1 MSGRQLRSNSSK
13 RREGAHLE
21 EHLRTLDRLTHNLH
35 LLDQIARSQAKG
47 HPAPQSLINQ
57 LSHNQQ
63 RQEKIQEE
71 RREYM
76 QRLKEKQKRGFYTQG
91 TRLQQEHLRDLRE
104 QLNAAKALANEVYGK
119 ETPTRTP
126 PPPTRLPQPPAHP
139 PLQPARLPAPPQ
151 IIHRVNQEIVRRQ
164 QERERVREREL
175 KSARQWAERRHLK
188 QRQSGA
194 PRPAA
199 PSPVPHPVPR
209 PAAPSPV
216 PHPVPRPAAPSPV
229 PHPVPQ
235 TPQERRPRSTQEL
248 RALNRTWSGNRIPN
262 STTRSGRKWKE

>member
-13 RREGAHLE
+13 HREEAQLE

-35 LLDQIARSQAKG
+35 LLDQITRSG
-47 HPAPQSLINQ
+47 HPAPKTLMNQ

-91 TRLQQEHLRDLRE
+91 TRLRQRQLRDLRE
-104 QLNAAKALANEVYGK
+104 QMNAAKALANEVYGK
-119 ETPTRTP
+119 ETPPTRLP
-126 PPPTRLPQPPAHP
+126 PPPPPPPPPARLPQPPAH
-139 PLQPARLPAPPQ
+139 LPAPPQ
-151 IIHRVNQEIVRRQ
+151 IIRKANQEIARRLH
-164 QERERVREREL
+164 EREVE
-175 KSARQWAERRHLK
+175 SARRWAERRHLK
-188 QRQSGA
+188 QRQPGA

-199 PSPVPHPVPR
+199 PPPMPHPVPR
-209 PAAPSPV
+209 PAA
-216 PHPVPRPAAPSPV
+216 
-229 PHPVPQ
+229 
-235 TPQERRPRSTQEL
+235 PQERRPRSTQEL